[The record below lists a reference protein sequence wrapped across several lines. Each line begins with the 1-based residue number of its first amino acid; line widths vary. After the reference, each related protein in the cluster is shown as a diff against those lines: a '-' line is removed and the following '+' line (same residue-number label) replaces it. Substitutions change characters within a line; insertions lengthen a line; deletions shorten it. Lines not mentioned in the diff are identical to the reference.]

1 MNDSKISLGNEY
13 KKTFFNEKFVVKV
26 LDGNVNII
34 LVRFREENISVS
46 KQIIYPITM
55 KNFHFEATLLFKTQN
70 KNEIITIDLFSQV

>member
-13 KKTFFNEKFVVKV
+13 KKTFFNKKFVVKV

-46 KQIIYPITM
+46 KQIIYPITL
-55 KNFHFEATLLFKTQN
+55 KNLQFKAILPFKTQN
-70 KNEIITIDLFSQV
+70 

>member
-13 KKTFFNEKFVVKV
+13 KKTFFNEKFFVKV

-34 LVRFREENISVS
+34 LVRFREENIFVS

-55 KNFHFEATLLFKTQN
+55 KNFHSKATLLFKTHN
-70 KNEIITIDLFSQV
+70 KYENVSID

>member
-34 LVRFREENISVS
+34 LVRFREENIFVS

-55 KNFHFEATLLFKTQN
+55 KNFHFKATLLFKAQN
-70 KNEIITIDLFSQV
+70 KNEIIIID

>member
-13 KKTFFNEKFVVKV
+13 KKTFFNEKFVVKL

-46 KQIIYPITM
+46 KQIIYPITLKKLQNYIEKKLHFLLKPNIRM
-55 KNFHFEATLLFKTQN
+55 KL
-70 KNEIITIDLFSQV
+70 